1 MLRCQSPEPR
11 LHAVTAAASEEG
23 PGASSSDQPAGST
36 DRQPRSSQR
45 LRPCKSP
52 REINEPACSAQTAAN
67 LQQTAYRRVSR
78 AGKRERERHLSEPSR
93 GWLVLPEGCSSPP
106 PTFSACSDRQ
116 HKICSAGGRFHCA
129 GKEAA
134 RNGCTGSLR
143 PIFDARYAISATTGP
158 ADRSSGVTR

>member
-116 HKICSAGGRFHCA
+116 SSKSVRPGAGFTAQVKKLPGTGAQGLLGPFLMHVTRSPPRR
-129 GKEAA
+129 GQPTAA
-134 RNGCTGSLR
+134 RE
-143 PIFDARYAISATTGP
+143 
-158 ADRSSGVTR
+158 